1 MIESQKVTALHT
13 YYNVTSTPSSFLNIP
28 GLKDLKGQAF
38 NFEDENEAIK
48 AAVNNLSLQLQS
60 MGIVIATKITDITV
74 TANIEKIQPAVK
86 LDRVAR
92 PAIPTLTPPSEL
104 NPPTQTPIPTPTYPP
119 AQTPSP
125 TPTITPPT
133 TPPITPPKTPP
144 EPPVTPP
151 EPPSPG
157 FSGSGEIVTLPGK
170 EIDMHLGGNV
180 WEDMPSVKLGEYTGK
195 KQNGSLSMAGI
206 QVELFDANTRQRLFA
221 TTTDKDGQY
230 GFRRLN
236 PMHKYYVVFTYD
248 GMRYESTVY
257 RDNLSGGYS
266 TARETTRD
274 NFNSKFAHINSSPNN
289 YQGNKKAYRTI
300 F

>member
-1 MIESQKVTALHT
+1 M
-13 YYNVTSTPSSFLNIP
+13 
-28 GLKDLKGQAF
+28 GL
-38 NFEDENEAIK
+38 
-48 AAVNNLSLQLQS
+48 
-60 MGIVIATKITDITV
+60 VIATKITDITV

-86 LDRVAR
+86 LDVVSR
-92 PAIPTLTPPSEL
+92 PATPSLTPPSQMNTPN
-104 NPPTQTPIPTPTYPP
+104 NPSTPATPTYPP
-119 AQTPSP
+119 TP
-125 TPTITPPT
+125 TPPRYPPT
-133 TPPITPPKTPP
+133 TPQIPQTPTNPPTPA
-144 EPPVTPP
+144 TP
-151 EPPSPG
+151 SVG
-157 FSGSGEIVTLPGK
+157 FRGDGEIVTLPGK
-170 EIDMHLGGNV
+170 EIDMYLGGNV
-180 WEDMPSVKLGEYTGK
+180 WEDMPSIKLGDYNGK
-195 KQNGSLSMAGI
+195 KQNGSLNMAGI